1 MIVVYREL
9 EESLTG
15 RVIAASGEVVR
26 KLHNVKDAQ
35 VGRDAFAKVN
45 FNKRTMSKKKERV
58 RRERKLSYC
67 NFRLIDV
74 HAI

>member
-1 MIVVYREL
+1 MSREL

-35 VGRDAFAKVN
+35 VGRDAFAKV
-45 FNKRTMSKKKERV
+45 RLTMTPG
-58 RRERKLSYC
+58 
-67 NFRLIDV
+67 V
-74 HAI
+74 HARSHIDEVFWSTEL

>member
-1 MIVVYREL
+1 MSREL

-35 VGRDAFAKVN
+35 VGRDAFAKVRLTVTLGVHILSQTGIVWRATL
-45 FNKRTMSKKKERV
+45 KML
-58 RRERKLSYC
+58 RRKTQ
-67 NFRLIDV
+67 FV
-74 HAI
+74 KPAP

>member
-45 FNKRTMSKKKERV
+45 FNERTMSKKRERV
-58 RRERKLSYC
+58 GRHRKPTYC
-67 NFRLIDV
+67 TLISD
-74 HAI
+74 

>member
-45 FNKRTMSKKKERV
+45 FNGKTMLKKEERV
-58 RRERKLSYC
+58 GRQRKPTYC
-67 NFRLIDV
+67 NFRLIRV
-74 HAI
+74 HTL